1 MDPILPKSPTRLT
14 LDDLIGLSNAQ
25 ALPPWVGLPGPAF
38 RALVAVVHAAGGP
51 RDASDPTLL
60 AMLERVRVRPDGL
73 YADGM
78 FALWLLEVIGDT
90 IEKVDDSGVIAPAFK
105 ATIKP
110 DSRSGS
116 KREVTAYAPAAP
128 PPGSLWRTNWTL
140 AARAAIA
147 IEWLLQER
155 TARVSP
161 FRFVVDFLELEQ
173 RDHVAGPTPAP
184 KYQDGGVVG
193 PAQVPIFGDDEKK
206 EAAPLPRR
214 MAHAR
219 ILEVDTAGIAGVLN
233 RLLGKDLVHAE
244 NLSVTIR
251 RRPKFDWR
259 WWLKVA
265 TLELYTFTGTGYH
278 LVHKWSLEQWDAAAD
293 AVGAP
298 PPPLTTAPPVAITQ
312 TEFENAA
319 DAAAALEEAAEEDA
333 EAGGPLDPRVG
344 GELPEVMR
352 VPSFHHGFALL
363 HEKVGDAPSRRETM
377 KEGDSLLLAIED
389 TGLFCIVTRD
399 TCTTPTPIMDATPPG
414 TARAWLKFRMAE
426 LGYSAPMIEDTIK
439 QTATMLPTEIA
450 DLANTLATV
459 KK

>member
-1 MDPILPKSPTRLT
+1 MDPTLPKSPTRLT

-25 ALPPWVGLPGPAF
+25 ALPPWLGLPGPAF

-78 FALWLLEVIGDT
+78 FALWLLEVVGDS
-90 IEKVDDSGVIAPAFK
+90 IEKLDDSGVIAPAFK

-173 RDHVAGPTPAP
+173 RDQAVPEPPPAP
-184 KYQDGGVVG
+184 KPVEAA
-193 PAQVPIFGDDEKK
+193 PK
-206 EAAPLPRR
+206 EDPAPLPRR

-219 ILEVDTAGIAGVLN
+219 ILEVDTTGIAAVLN

-251 RRPKFDWR
+251 RRPKLDWR

-265 TLELYTFTGTGYH
+265 TLELYTFAGDDYTRVGQW
-278 LVHKWSLEQWDAAAD
+278 KLEEWDAAAD

-298 PPPLTTAPPVAITQ
+298 PPPVTTAPPVAPTQ
-312 TEFENAA
+312 TEFEKAA
-319 DAAAALEEAAEEDA
+319 EAAAALEEAAEEDA

-344 GELPEVMR
+344 GELPQVLR

-389 TGLFCIVTRD
+389 TGLFCVVTRD

-450 DLANTLATV
+450 DLANTLKTV
-459 KK
+459 TQ